1 MCDQIF
7 HCVMTCAKQIKKN
20 HAELPLPN
28 RLSPPR
34 HQMPDTT
41 KKTASKKSTKLSPAI
56 IKERREVIEKRIL
69 KLESKLNKDRALLL
83 RYVVVNDEEEPV
95 V

>member
-1 MCDQIF
+1 
-7 HCVMTCAKQIKKN
+7 MTCAKKIKKN
-20 HAELPLPN
+20 YAELPLPS

-34 HQMPDTT
+34 HKMPDTT

>member
-1 MCDQIF
+1 
-7 HCVMTCAKQIKKN
+7 
-20 HAELPLPN
+20 
-28 RLSPPR
+28 
-34 HQMPDTT
+34 MPDTT

-83 RYVVVNDEEEPV
+83 RYVVVNDEEPV
-95 V
+95 A